1 MWEALA
7 RRVSN
12 TAATVRFSAGVS
24 LAGSVHENFRWGTSM
39 VGNVQ
44 EAGPMVTVDGGASA
58 PKSEPEIVTRMP
70 PLVGRCVLMESRDG
84 TL

>member
-1 MWEALA
+1 MCRMTSAYGGEQNMLGEGDLP

-39 VGNVQ
+39 VGNVH

-58 PKSEPEIVTRMP
+58 PKSEPETKK
-70 PLVGRCVLMESRDG
+70 
-84 TL
+84 